1 MKTLV
6 LGIGND
12 ILGDDGVGIHVA
24 RAVARKISAK
34 EARVEETGAGG
45 LSLLELIKG
54 HERLI
59 IADAILTNN
68 TEVGKIHRLTL
79 KDLAKTNNS
88 ITPHD
93 AALATTLEIGNSL
106 FPGEMPREVV
116 VYGVQTSNV
125 EQFSGKMTP
134 AVKAAVPEVVRLIL
148 AEIKGNEL

>member
-12 ILGDDGVGIHVA
+12 ILGDDGVGIHIA
-24 RAVARKISAK
+24 RAVARRVSTTDVK
-34 EARVEETGAGG
+34 VEETGAAG

-54 HERLI
+54 YERLI
-59 IADAILTNN
+59 VADAILTDN
-68 TEVGKIHRLTL
+68 TEVGKIHRLAL

-93 AALATTLEIGNSL
+93 AALVTTLEIGNSL

-116 VYGVQTSNV
+116 VYGVQTANV
-125 EQFSGKMTP
+125 EHFTGRMTP
-134 AVKAAVPEVVRLIL
+134 AVKAAVPEAARLIL
-148 AEIKGNEL
+148 AEIKGK

>member
-54 HERLI
+54 HEQLI
-59 IADAILTNN
+59 IADAILTDN
-68 TEVGKIHRLTL
+68 TQVGKIHRLTL

-93 AALATTLEIGNSL
+93 AALVTTLEIGHSL

-148 AEIKGNEL
+148 AEIKRK

>member
-54 HERLI
+54 RERLI

-116 VYGVQTSNV
+116 VYGVQIPNV
-125 EQFSGKMTP
+125 EQFSGRMTP
-134 AVKAAVPEVVRLIL
+134 AVKAAVSEVVRLIL
-148 AEIKGNEL
+148 AEIKGK

>member
-34 EARVEETGAGG
+34 ETRVEETGAAG

-59 IADAILTNN
+59 IADAILTDN

-116 VYGVQTSNV
+116 VYGVQIPNV
-125 EQFSGKMTP
+125 EQFSGRMTP

-148 AEIKGNEL
+148 AEIKRK

>member
-24 RAVARKISAK
+24 RAVARKISTK
-34 EARVEETGAGG
+34 EARVEETGAAG

-59 IADAILTNN
+59 IADAILTDN
-68 TEVGKIHRLTL
+68 TQVGKIHRLTL

-125 EQFSGKMTP
+125 EQFSGKMSP

-148 AEIKGNEL
+148 AEIKRK

>member
-12 ILGDDGVGIHVA
+12 ILGDDGVGIYIA
-24 RAVARKISAK
+24 RALARRVSATDVK
-34 EARVEETGAGG
+34 VQETGAAG

-54 HERLI
+54 YERLI
-59 IADAILTNN
+59 IADAILTDN

-93 AALATTLEIGNSL
+93 AALVTTLEIGNSL

-116 VYGVQTSNV
+116 VYGVQTANV

-134 AVKAAVPEVVRLIL
+134 AVKGVVQEVVRLIL
-148 AEIKGNEL
+148 AEIRGDR

>member
-34 EARVEETGAGG
+34 EARVEETGAAG

-59 IADAILTNN
+59 IADAILTDN
-68 TEVGKIHRLTL
+68 TQVGKIHRLTL

-125 EQFSGKMTP
+125 EQFSGKMSP

-148 AEIKGNEL
+148 AEIKRK

>member
-24 RAVARKISAK
+24 RAVARKISTK
-34 EARVEETGAGG
+34 EARVEETGAAG

-59 IADAILTNN
+59 IADAILTDN

-116 VYGVQTSNV
+116 VYGVQIPNV
-125 EQFSGKMTP
+125 EQFSGRMTP
-134 AVKAAVPEVVRLIL
+134 AVKAAVSEVVRLIL
-148 AEIKGNEL
+148 AEIKRK

>member
-6 LGIGND
+6 LVIGND

-24 RAVARKISAK
+24 RAVARKISTK
-34 EARVEETGAGG
+34 EARVEETGAAG

-59 IADAILTNN
+59 IADAILTDN
-68 TEVGKIHRLTL
+68 TQVVKIHCLTL

-116 VYGVQTSNV
+116 VYGVQIPNV
-125 EQFSGKMTP
+125 EQFSGRMTP

-148 AEIKGNEL
+148 AEIKRK

>member
-12 ILGDDGVGIHVA
+12 ILGDDGVGVHVA

-34 EARVEETGAGG
+34 EARVEETGAAG
-45 LSLLELIKG
+45 LSLLELVKG

-59 IADAILTNN
+59 IADAILTDN

-93 AALATTLEIGNSL
+93 AALVTTLEIGNSL

-148 AEIKGNEL
+148 AEIKRK

>member
-34 EARVEETGAGG
+34 ETRVEETGAAG

-59 IADAILTNN
+59 IADAILTDN
-68 TEVGKIHRLTL
+68 TQVGKIHRLTL

-116 VYGVQTSNV
+116 VYGVQIPNV

-148 AEIKGNEL
+148 AEIKGK

>member
-24 RAVARKISAK
+24 RAVAHKISAK
-34 EARVEETGAGG
+34 ETRVEETGAAG

-59 IADAILTNN
+59 IADAILTDN

-116 VYGVQTSNV
+116 VYGVQIPNV
-125 EQFSGKMTP
+125 EQFSGRMTP
-134 AVKAAVPEVVRLIL
+134 AVKAAVSEVVRLIL
-148 AEIKGNEL
+148 AEIKGK

>member
-24 RAVARKISAK
+24 REVARRINTAD
-34 EARVEETGAGG
+34 VIIEETGAAG
-45 LSLLELIKG
+45 LSLLERIKG
-54 HERLI
+54 YNRLI
-59 IADAILTNN
+59 IADAILTEK

-79 KDLAKTNNS
+79 KDLAKTNDS

-93 AALATTLEIGNSL
+93 AALRTTLEIGNSL
-106 FPGEMPREVV
+106 FPGEMPTDVIV
-116 VYGVQTSNV
+116 FAIQTHNV
-125 EQFSGKMTP
+125 GHVTAKMTA

-148 AEIKGNEL
+148 AEIKGR

>member
-12 ILGDDGVGIHVA
+12 ILGDDGVGIHIA
-24 RAVARKISAK
+24 RAVARKISTK
-34 EARVEETGAGG
+34 EARVEETGAAG

-59 IADAILTNN
+59 IADAILTDN
-68 TEVGKIHRLTL
+68 TQVGKIHRLTL

-125 EQFSGKMTP
+125 EQFSGKMSP

-148 AEIKGNEL
+148 AEIKRK

>member
-93 AALATTLEIGNSL
+93 AALVTTLEIGHSL

-148 AEIKGNEL
+148 AEIKGK